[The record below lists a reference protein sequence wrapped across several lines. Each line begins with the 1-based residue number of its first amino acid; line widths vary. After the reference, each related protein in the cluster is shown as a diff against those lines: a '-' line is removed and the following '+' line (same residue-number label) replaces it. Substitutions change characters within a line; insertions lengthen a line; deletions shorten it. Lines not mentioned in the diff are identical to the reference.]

1 MKSTTSIGLFPIY
14 GDGQPNKSA
23 TRFSTASTMQTSF
36 QFNHAPNCNVVS
48 LPLYRAQRRRAQAL
62 AAQDARR
69 RCLNSSLAILMI
81 ISGFITVQY
90 TIHREH
96 HLQQIERW

>member
-14 GDGQPNKSA
+14 GDGQQNKSA
-23 TRFSTASTMQTSF
+23 THFNTASTMQPSF
-36 QFNHAPNCNVVS
+36 QFNHAPDCNVVS

-69 RCLNSSLAILMI
+69 RCLISILSILIALGGVIASNQTM
-81 ISGFITVQY
+81 
-90 TIHREH
+90 HREH

>member
-14 GDGQPNKSA
+14 GDGQQNKSA

-62 AAQDARR
+62 AAARCPSQMPELFPGNPDDYLWIHHR
-69 RCLNSSLAILMI
+69 P
-81 ISGFITVQY
+81 Y